1 MAKFLR
7 KATRRALARR
17 WHREVRQPA
26 ALPDLPDF
34 VQENECEID
43 PTPTPR
49 PVTVDL
55 LGAAPP
61 VRPALGRFAPQGH
74 APRRRR
80 MVVAFAAMVLFVAG
94 VLGFRGAPAAIAE
107 PPARPAAAA
116 RVVEPAPMLVEEPA
130 IAPPAAEPPPAP
142 PPGPRADAHV
152 NHEGYAHVPGGV
164 VFMPATF
171 ASADGAY
178 DLYLHFH
185 GNTRV
190 VLESAEVAGLNAV
203 VAVINLG
210 VNSAPYTDAF
220 EVPGSWEHLLDSID
234 RAVAERGLARP
245 RLRRLAI
252 GSWSGGYGAVSRI
265 FETGRAAL
273 AKLDAAL
280 VLDGIHCGYLEE
292 NPKALNVR
300 IISPFLEAAK
310 RAAEGKILFSI
321 THSEI
326 DPEGY
331 AGSHVTADYLLD
343 AVHAQRGA
351 PHEAPPHLTIRAAE
365 GAVAKKLE
373 KRMEPTSDTTVGTFH
388 VRGYRGNTPEHHM
401 AHLLQMGATVMPE
414 LVERWS
420 KKP

>member
-1 MAKFLR
+1 MATFLR
-7 KATRRALARR
+7 KARQRALARR
-17 WHREVRQPA
+17 WHREVRQA
-26 ALPDLPDF
+26 APVDPIALM
-34 VQENECEID
+34 QETACEID

-49 PVTVDL
+49 PVTVDV
-55 LGAAPP
+55 LGAAEP
-61 VRPALGRFAPQGH
+61 VRPALGRFAPHGH

-80 MVVAFAAMVLFVAG
+80 MAVAVAAMLLFVAG
-94 VLGFRGAPAAIAE
+94 VLTFRGAPRAGAE
-107 PPARPAAAA
+107 PPALAA
-116 RVVEPAPMLVEEPA
+116 RVTEPAPVVDAPA
-130 IAPPAAEPPPAP
+130 IDPPAAEPAPVLPA
-142 PPGPRADAHV
+142 GPRADAHI
-152 NHEGYAHVPGGV
+152 HRDWYGHVPGGV
-164 VFMPATF
+164 VFLPTTF
-171 ASADGAY
+171 ESADGSY

-190 VLESAEVAGLNAV
+190 VLESAEHAGLDAV

-220 EVPGSWEHLLDSID
+220 EVPGSWERLLESVD
-234 RAVAERGLARP
+234 RAVAERGLERP

-252 GSWSGGYGAVSRI
+252 GSWSGGYGAVSRM

-273 AKLDAAL
+273 AKLDAVL
-280 VLDGIHCGYLEE
+280 VLDGIHCGFLDE

-300 IISPFLEAAK
+300 IISPFLDAAK

-326 DPEGY
+326 DPVGY
-331 AGSHVTADYLLD
+331 AGTHLTADYLLD
-343 AVHAQRGA
+343 AVHGHRGA
-351 PHEAPPHLTIRAAE
+351 PGAPPPHLRLRAAA
-365 GAVAKKLE
+365 GAVSRKLE
-373 KRMEPTSDTTVGTFH
+373 KWMEPTSDSTVGTFH
-388 VRGYRGNTPEHHM
+388 VRGYRGSTPEHHM